1 MMDEFLKDIHTE
13 IFYYWILNQK
23 NRLYRCFQDPDNHQ
37 IIILENEDSQGIIT
51 FNKYNIIEL
60 TVVNKIKHKTEFY
73 LHFQMKNLHHAKH
86 LFEEM
91 VKTIKKISTTPSTKI
106 LLCCSGGLTTGYF
119 AEKINEISR
128 LLDLDIEA
136 RATRYL
142 DVYEKGLNYDYV
154 LLAPQISYL
163 CANIQKVLK
172 EQKVLKIPP
181 KVFAKY
187 DVLNLIRFISN
198 YNDERNL
205 INKDSDRLLIKR
217 NVELD
222 TMILCL
228 SVYKNSGKVYIDYR
242 IYDKNKKII
251 YQNEIIKQTIAIED
265 IYDVLDIVLVNYD
278 KIEKI
283 AISLPG
289 VVDSGKVVSTF
300 VVNANNI
307 DLAKELKRKYQK
319 EFIIANDINAAAI
332 GYYGVQ
338 DIYDS
343 FCFLFQPIGL
353 DAGLGTVINGEL
365 IQGNFHLAGEVKFLP
380 LELSENKAEL
390 NKTPEGI
397 NELVYKMIVTI
408 SCIIAPEVFVIYS
421 DMVNDVDLIKTKV
434 EQIFNKDVANFT
446 VKIVKVEYLQ
456 EYILA
461 GLMILGARDYNK
473 QKL

>member
-91 VKTIKKISTTPSTKI
+91 VETIKKISTTPSTKI

-154 LLAPQISYL
+154 LLAPQKSYL

-198 YNDERNL
+198 YNNKTNI

-242 IYDKNKKII
+242 IYDKTKKLF
-251 YQNEIIKQTIAIED
+251 IK
-265 IYDVLDIVLVNYD
+265 
-278 KIEKI
+278 
-283 AISLPG
+283 
-289 VVDSGKVVSTF
+289 
-300 VVNANNI
+300 
-307 DLAKELKRKYQK
+307 
-319 EFIIANDINAAAI
+319 
-332 GYYGVQ
+332 
-338 DIYDS
+338 
-343 FCFLFQPIGL
+343 
-353 DAGLGTVINGEL
+353 
-365 IQGNFHLAGEVKFLP
+365 
-380 LELSENKAEL
+380 
-390 NKTPEGI
+390 
-397 NELVYKMIVTI
+397 M
-408 SCIIAPEVFVIYS
+408 
-421 DMVNDVDLIKTKV
+421 
-434 EQIFNKDVANFT
+434 
-446 VKIVKVEYLQ
+446 
-456 EYILA
+456 
-461 GLMILGARDYNK
+461 
-473 QKL
+473 KL